1 MAKTAEK
8 LLTVAFP
15 KTLVNF
21 VEAQT
26 ESPGEYL
33 TRLVREDRDRKRDQL
48 EDELVAALDGDF
60 VEISEQELQSGEG
73 IMAIMKRKIAAG
85 EIQQGTDATSI
96 SANS

>member
-1 MAKTAEK
+1 MAKTAETPIT
-8 LLTVAFP
+8 LALP
-15 KTLVNF
+15 KALRNYL
-21 VEAQT
+21 EAQE
-26 ESPGEYL
+26 ESPDEYL
-33 TRLVREDRDRKRDQL
+33 ARLLKEDRDRKRDQL